1 MTLLDTTLDTTPA
14 GLRERKK
21 AKTRRALE
29 DAALDLFVRQGFE
42 RTTVEQI
49 ADACDVSPR
58 TFFRYFPS
66 KEDVLFGDGREKF
79 ETFIEAL
86 QVRPVDEPPLRSLRA
101 AALTLIQTHAPRR
114 ERLEAR
120 AQIVAATPMLRAHG
134 SERQAEWNQAA
145 VEWLTQRAGSVA
157 DAHRSPLEIRLVVVA
172 STSAMHAAV
181 DTWLEDTTGV
191 DLLTLFEQ
199 AFDLL
204 AAGLDG

>member
-1 MTLLDTTLDTTPA
+1 MHTMTLLDTTPA

-42 RTTVEQI
+42 GTTVEQI

-86 QVRPVDEPPLRSLRA
+86 QARPVDEPPLRSLRA
-101 AALTLIQTHAPRR
+101 AASTLMQTHAPRR
-114 ERLEAR
+114 ERLQAR
-120 AQIVAATPMLRAHG
+120 AHIVAATPMLRAHG

-145 VEWLTQRAGSVA
+145 VEWLTQRRAGSA
-157 DAHRSPLEIRLVVVA
+157 AGAHQSPLEIRLVVVA